1 VLKEISQS
9 QQILWAVNLAAGTLL
24 LVLLGLRKNYR
35 AFPAFSLYVLLN
47 LTLGISVFALYS
59 RWGFFSRSSW
69 PIAWGMQAL
78 VLCARALAVTE
89 VCKHLLSRYRGVW
102 ALAWRVLLACVAF
115 VVLYSGLAARRGLGF
130 VLPKAE
136 RSLELAIAAAIVAV
150 FVFMRYYGVKAKATD
165 RSLAVG
171 FCLYS
176 CFSVLNNT
184 ILERFLDNY
193 VALWNFLG
201 MLAFLASLLLWS
213 WTLREPQGETVPE
226 QTLLPLGVY
235 QSLAPQINLR
245 LRSLN
250 DQLCKIWKPEVTRN

>member
-1 VLKEISQS
+1 MLKDISQS
-9 QQILWAVNLAAGTLL
+9 QQILWILNLGAGALL
-24 LVLLGLRKNYR
+24 LVLLGVRRIYR
-35 AFPAFSLYVLLN
+35 AFPAFSLYILVN
-47 LTLGISVFALYS
+47 LALGISAFVLYS
-59 RWGFFSRSSW
+59 RWGFFSESSW

-102 ALAWRVLLACVAF
+102 ALAWRVLLACAAIVL
-115 VVLYSGLAARRGLGF
+115 LYSGLAARHGWAF

-136 RSLELAIAAAIVAV
+136 RGLELAIAAVIVGV
-150 FVFMRYYGVKAKATD
+150 FLFVRYYGVEAERVD
-165 RSLAVG
+165 CSLAIG

-213 WTLREPQGETVPE
+213 WTLRKPQGEALPE
-226 QTLLPLGVY
+226 ETLLPLGVY